1 MNVSRSDVIVI
12 GAGISGLTCAALLA
26 KSGLKV
32 KLLEQH
38 YQPGG
43 SCGAFRRNGVTFD
56 QGTAMLY
63 GFGSKGSNPHRYI
76 MSELEE
82 EIEVIKHEML
92 YCLKYDG
99 TPIHFHS
106 DMDSYFKELEQLF
119 DEDEMA
125 QLKSFYSYIGR
136 LYHKV
141 LVADPICV
149 APTEIPP
156 KTALKLFVK
165 NPVNQIKMIGLLK
178 KSAGDIV
185 RPYIKS
191 ERVIKYL
198 NKLTSTY
205 CYTLVDE
212 TPAIMAATMFMDN
225 HFGGVYY
232 PLGSTQQL
240 PGKLEKAVEKYGG
253 SMFYHH
259 NVKQILFD
267 GDRVCGLLADTPRGE
282 VKYETDA
289 IVYAGTVWDLYGKL
303 IPDENSDHET
313 REWAKNIIPTYPS
326 IVLHCLVDED
336 VIPEGTQPIQMLADN
351 PEAID
356 EKEITLYI
364 LSLAD
369 PSICPP
375 GTHTVMAIGPSFR
388 KWPTPEEPDYRSSS
402 YERAKKEETER
413 ILTTLEKHLPGFRKA
428 LRYNTLATPTTI
440 ERYTM
445 KPGGSVTGPKHCMGQ
460 ELLKRPHARTKWENL
475 FMCGEST
482 VMGTGS
488 PSVTISGI
496 SAANMVLRRLG
507 KEEYIWRKGMKD
519 FIKEYRATDL
529 PDNNASSHIRSNALE
544 NEKYLALHDDA
555 SLCQWCEDAPCLT
568 VCPAEYDIRG
578 ILRRIEAGNYR
589 GAYSALGGGI
599 IKKKSNDINCLDCR
613 APCYEACKGKSGS
626 VPPVK
631 IKNTFLSLNS
641 LLKNETDDEK

>member
-1 MNVSRSDVIVI
+1 MSVSRSDVIVI
-12 GAGISGLTCAALLA
+12 GAGISGLTAAALLA

-43 SCGAFRRNGVTFD
+43 SCGAFRRNGITFD

-63 GFGSKGSNPHRYI
+63 GFGSEGTNNPHRYI

-82 EIEVIKHEML
+82 EIEVIRHDML

-99 TPIHFHS
+99 IPIHFHA
-106 DMDSYFKELEQLF
+106 DLDSYFKELEQLF
-119 DEDEMA
+119 DKDEMA
-125 QLKSFYSYIGR
+125 QLKSFYNYIER

-141 LVADPICV
+141 LVSEPICV
-149 APTEIPP
+149 APPEIPP
-156 KTALKLFVK
+156 KKALQLMLKSPIK
-165 NPVNQIKMIGLLK
+165 QIKTMGLLK

-191 ERVIKYL
+191 EKVIKYL

-232 PLGSTQQL
+232 PVGSSQQL
-240 PGKLEKAVEKYGG
+240 PGKLEKAIEKCGG
-253 SMFYHH
+253 KMLFNH
-259 NVKQILFD
+259 NVKKILFD
-267 GDRVCGLLADTPRGE
+267 GKKVCGLLADTPEGE
-282 VKYETDA
+282 VKYESDA

-303 IPDENSDHET
+303 IPEEVSDPET

-326 IVLHCLVDED
+326 IVLHCLVDKD
-336 VIPEGTQPIQMLADN
+336 IVPEGTQPITMLADN

-388 KWPTPEEPDYRSSS
+388 EWPAPGDPGYRSSS
-402 YERAKKEETER
+402 YKKEKEEETER
-413 ILTTLEKHLPGFRKA
+413 ILTTLEKHLPGFRKG

-488 PSVTISGI
+488 PSVTISGV

-507 KEEYIWRKGMKD
+507 KEEYIWRRGMKD
-519 FIKEYRATDL
+519 FVKEYRATDL
-529 PDNNASSHIRSNALE
+529 PDNNASSHIRANALE
-544 NEKYLALHDDA
+544 NEKYIKLHDDA
-555 SLCQWCEDAPCLT
+555 SLCQWCEEAPCLT

-578 ILRRIEAGNYR
+578 ILRRIEVGNYR
-589 GAYSALGGGI
+589 GAYSVIREGN
-599 IKKKSNDINCLDCR
+599 KENDINCLNCP
-613 APCYEACKGKSGS
+613 APCYEACKGKNGT

-631 IKNTFLSLNS
+631 IKNIFISLAS
-641 LLKNETDDEK
+641 LLKNEMVDE

>member
-1 MNVSRSDVIVI
+1 MSDSRSDVIVI

-63 GFGSKGSNPHRYI
+63 GFGSTGSNPHRYI

-106 DMDSYFKELEQLF
+106 DMDAYFKELEQLF
-119 DEDEMA
+119 DEDEMS

-141 LVADPICV
+141 LIADPICV
-149 APTEIPP
+149 APPEIPP
-156 KTALKLFVK
+156 KTALRIFLK
-165 NPVNQIKMIGLLK
+165 NPVNQIKMMGLLK
-178 KSAGDIV
+178 KSAGDIL

-205 CYTLVDE
+205 CYTLVEE

-232 PLGSTQQL
+232 PLGSSQQL
-240 PGKLEKAVEKYGG
+240 PGKLEKAIEKFGG
-253 SMFYHH
+253 SILYHH

-267 GDRVCGLLADTPRGE
+267 GDKVCGLLADTPKGE
-282 VKYETDA
+282 TKYQTDA

-303 IPDENSDHET
+303 IPYEISDHET

-388 KWPTPEEPDYRSSS
+388 EWPAPRDPEYRGAA
-402 YERAKKEETER
+402 YETAKKEETER

-428 LRYNTLATPTTI
+428 LRYNTLATPSTI

-519 FIKEYRATDL
+519 FVKEYRVTDL
-529 PDNNASSHIRSNALE
+529 PGNNASSHIRANALE
-544 NEKYLALHDDA
+544 NDKYLTLHDDA
-555 SLCQWCEDAPCLT
+555 SLCQWCEDAPCLS
-568 VCPAEYDIRG
+568 VCPAEYDIRS
-578 ILRRIEAGNYR
+578 ILRRIEVGNYQ
-589 GAYSALGGGI
+589 GAYSVI
-599 IKKKSNDINCLDCR
+599 SRKNIRKKSNNINCLDCQ
-613 APCYEACKGKSGS
+613 APCYEACKGKSGK

-631 IKNTFLSLNS
+631 IKNTFLSLDS
-641 LLKNETDDEK
+641 LLKNEMDNEK

>member
-1 MNVSRSDVIVI
+1 MSDSRSDVIVI

-32 KLLEQH
+32 RLLEQH

-63 GFGSKGSNPHRYI
+63 GFGSTGSNPHRYI

-82 EIEVIKHEML
+82 EIEVIKHDML

-106 DMDSYFKELEQLF
+106 DMDAYFKELEQLF
-119 DEDEMA
+119 DEDELS
-125 QLKSFYSYIGR
+125 QLKSFYTYIGR

-141 LVADPICV
+141 LIADPVCV
-149 APTEIPP
+149 APPEIPP
-156 KTALKLFVK
+156 KTALKLFFK
-165 NPVNQIKMIGLLK
+165 NPLNQIKMIGLLK
-178 KSAGDIV
+178 KSAGDIL

-191 ERVIKYL
+191 ERVVKYL

-205 CYTLVDE
+205 CYTLVEE

-232 PLGSTQQL
+232 PLGSSQQL
-240 PGKLEKAVEKYGG
+240 PGKLEKAIEKFGG
-253 SMFYHH
+253 SILYHH

-267 GDRVCGLLADTPRGE
+267 GEKVCGLLTDTPKGE
-282 VKYETDA
+282 TKYQTDA

-303 IPDENSDHET
+303 IPYEISDPET

-326 IVLHCLVDED
+326 LVLHCLVDES

-351 PEAID
+351 PDAID

-369 PSICPP
+369 PSICPT

-388 KWPTPEEPDYRSSS
+388 EWPAPHDPDYRSSS
-402 YERAKKEETER
+402 YKKAKEEETER

-428 LRYNTLATPTTI
+428 LFYNTLATPTTI

-445 KPGGSVTGPKHCMGQ
+445 KPGGSVTGPKHSMGQ
-460 ELLKRPHARTKWENL
+460 ELLNRPHAKTKWENL

-507 KEEYIWRKGMKD
+507 KKEYIWRKGMKD
-519 FIKEYRATDL
+519 YVKEYRASDL
-529 PDNNASSHIRSNALE
+529 PQLKSLSHISANALE
-544 NEKYLALHDDA
+544 DEKFLKLHDDA
-555 SLCQWCEDAPCLT
+555 SLCQWCEDAPCLP

-578 ILRRIEAGNYR
+578 LLRRIEVGNYS
-589 GAYSALGGGI
+589 GAYTILRENNNA
-599 IKKKSNDINCLDCR
+599 KRPVEINCLDCH
-613 APCYEACKGKSGS
+613 APCYEACKGKSMNVS
-626 VPPVK
+626 PVR
-631 IKNTFLSLNS
+631 IKSIMVNLARLLS
-641 LLKNETDDEK
+641 DA

>member
-1 MNVSRSDVIVI
+1 MSASRSDVIVI
-12 GAGISGLTCAALLA
+12 GAGLSGLTAAALLA
-26 KSGLKV
+26 KRGLKV

-63 GFGSKGSNPHRYI
+63 GFGSQGSNPHRYI

-119 DEDEMA
+119 DEEEMS

-141 LVADPICV
+141 LVAEPICV
-149 APTEIPP
+149 APPEIPP
-156 KTALKLFVK
+156 RTALKLFIK
-165 NPVNQIKMIGLLK
+165 NPIKQIKMIGLLK

-185 RPYIKS
+185 KPYIHS

-205 CYTLVDE
+205 CYTLVEE

-232 PLGSTQQL
+232 PLGSSQQL
-240 PGKLEKAVEKYGG
+240 PGKLEKAFEKYGG
-253 SMFYHH
+253 KILYQ
-259 NVKQILFD
+259 NKVKKILFEED
-267 GDRVCGLLADTPRGE
+267 SASGVLVETPGGE
-282 VKYETDA
+282 MRYEADA

-303 IPDENSDHET
+303 IPYEISDPET

-326 IVLHCLVDED
+326 IVLHCLVDES

-388 KWPTPEEPDYRSSS
+388 EWPSPESPDYRSSD
-402 YERAKKEETER
+402 YDHAKKEETER
-413 ILTTLEKHLPGFRKA
+413 ILTTLEKHIPGFRKA
-428 LRYNTLATPTTI
+428 LRYHTLATPTTI

-460 ELLKRPHARTKWENL
+460 ELLKRPHAKTKWENL

-488 PSVTISGI
+488 PSVTISGV

-507 KEEYIWRKGMKD
+507 KQEYIYRKGMKD
-519 FIKEYRATDL
+519 FVKEYRASDL
-529 PDNNASSHIRSNALE
+529 PKLNAGYHIRTNAIE
-544 NEKYLALHDDA
+544 DEKYVQIHDNA
-555 SLCQWCEDAPCLT
+555 SLCQWCEDAPCLP

-578 ILRRIEAGNYR
+578 LLRRIEAGNFQ
-589 GAYSALGGGI
+589 GAKAIL
-599 IKKKSNDINCLDCR
+599 KEENKANKSNDINCFNCP
-613 APCYEACKGKSGS
+613 APCYEACKGKNDEVS
-626 VPPVK
+626 PVK
-631 IKNTFLSLNS
+631 IKNVFISLAGTRESENV
-641 LLKNETDDEK
+641 

>member
-1 MNVSRSDVIVI
+1 MNEFRSDVIVI
-12 GAGISGLTCAALLA
+12 GAGISGMTAAALLA
-26 KSGLKV
+26 KRGLKV

-43 SCGAFRRNGVTFD
+43 SCGAFRRKGVTFD

-63 GFGSKGSNPHRYI
+63 GFGSQGSTPHRYI
-76 MSELEE
+76 MNELEE
-82 EIEVIKHEML
+82 EIEVIKHDML

-99 TPIHFHS
+99 VPIHFHS

-119 DEDEMA
+119 DHDEMN
-125 QLKSFYSYIGR
+125 QLKSFYKYIGR

-141 LVADPICV
+141 LTADQLCV
-149 APTEIPP
+149 APSEIPP
-156 KTALKLFVK
+156 KTALKLFVRK
-165 NPVNQIKMIGLLK
+165 PANQLIMMSLLK

-185 RPYIKS
+185 KPYIDS

-232 PLGSTQQL
+232 PLGSSQQL
-240 PGKLEKAVEKYGG
+240 PGKLEKAIEKYGG
-253 SMFYHH
+253 KILYQH
-259 NVKQILFD
+259 NVKKILFE
-267 GDRVCGLLADTPRGE
+267 GDSASGVQADTPKGE
-282 VKYETDA
+282 IRYEADA

-303 IPDENSDHET
+303 IPYEISDPKT

-326 IVLHCLVDED
+326 IVLHCLVEER
-336 VIPEGTQPIQMLADN
+336 VIPEDTQPIMMLADN

-388 KWPTPEEPDYRSSS
+388 EWPSPENPDYRSSD
-402 YERAKKEETER
+402 YNNAKKKETER
-413 ILTTLEKHLPGFRKA
+413 ILTTLEKHIPGFRNA
-428 LRYNTLATPTTI
+428 LRYHTLATPTTI

-460 ELLKRPHARTKWENL
+460 ELLKRPHAKTKWENL

-488 PSVTISGI
+488 PSVTISGV

-507 KEEYIWRKGMKD
+507 KQEYIYRKGMKD
-519 FIKEYRATDL
+519 FVKEYRASEL
-529 PDNNASSHIRSNALE
+529 PKNNSSSNIRANALE
-544 NEKYLALHDDA
+544 DNKYIKLHDEA
-555 SLCQWCEDAPCLT
+555 SLCQWCEDAPCLP
-568 VCPAEYDIRG
+568 VCPAEYDVRG
-578 ILRRIEAGNYR
+578 LLRRIEVGNYQ
-589 GAYSALGGGI
+589 GTYSILKEENKANQ
-599 IKKKSNDINCLDCR
+599 SNDINCLDCT
-613 APCYEACKGKSGS
+613 APCYEACKGKIEDIS
-626 VPPVK
+626 PVK
-631 IKNTFLSLNS
+631 IKNIFVNLARLQKS
-641 LLKNETDDEK
+641 KNAL

>member
-1 MNVSRSDVIVI
+1 
-12 GAGISGLTCAALLA
+12 
-26 KSGLKV
+26 
-32 KLLEQH
+32 
-38 YQPGG
+38 
-43 SCGAFRRNGVTFD
+43 
-56 QGTAMLY
+56 
-63 GFGSKGSNPHRYI
+63 
-76 MSELEE
+76 
-82 EIEVIKHEML
+82 
-92 YCLKYDG
+92 
-99 TPIHFHS
+99 
-106 DMDSYFKELEQLF
+106 
-119 DEDEMA
+119 
-125 QLKSFYSYIGR
+125 
-136 LYHKV
+136 
-141 LVADPICV
+141 
-149 APTEIPP
+149 
-156 KTALKLFVK
+156 
-165 NPVNQIKMIGLLK
+165 
-178 KSAGDIV
+178 
-185 RPYIKS
+185 
-191 ERVIKYL
+191 
-198 NKLTSTY
+198 
-205 CYTLVDE
+205 
-212 TPAIMAATMFMDN
+212 
-225 HFGGVYY
+225 
-232 PLGSTQQL
+232 
-240 PGKLEKAVEKYGG
+240 
-253 SMFYHH
+253 
-259 NVKQILFD
+259 
-267 GDRVCGLLADTPRGE
+267 VCGLLADTPRGE

-519 FIKEYRATDL
+519 FVKEYRATDL

>member
-1 MNVSRSDVIVI
+1 MSDSRSDVIVI

-63 GFGSKGSNPHRYI
+63 GFGSTGSNPHRYI

-106 DMDSYFKELEQLF
+106 DMDAYFKELEQLF
-119 DEDEMA
+119 DEDEMS

-141 LVADPICV
+141 LIADPICV
-149 APTEIPP
+149 APPEIPP
-156 KTALKLFVK
+156 KTALRIFLK
-165 NPVNQIKMIGLLK
+165 NPVNQIKMMGLLK
-178 KSAGDIV
+178 KSAGDIL

-205 CYTLVDE
+205 CYTLVEE

-232 PLGSTQQL
+232 PLGSSQQL
-240 PGKLEKAVEKYGG
+240 PGKLEKAIEKFGG
-253 SMFYHH
+253 SILYHH

-267 GDRVCGLLADTPRGE
+267 GDKVCGLLADTPKGE
-282 VKYETDA
+282 TKYQTDA

-303 IPDENSDHET
+303 IPYEISDHET

-388 KWPTPEEPDYRSSS
+388 EWPAPRDPEYRGAA
-402 YERAKKEETER
+402 YETAKKEETER

-519 FIKEYRATDL
+519 FVKEYRVTDL
-529 PDNNASSHIRSNALE
+529 PGNNASSHIRANALE
-544 NEKYLALHDDA
+544 NDKYLTLHDDA
-555 SLCQWCEDAPCLT
+555 SLCQWCEDAPCLS

-578 ILRRIEAGNYR
+578 ILRRIEVGNYQ
-589 GAYSALGGGI
+589 GAYSVI
-599 IKKKSNDINCLDCR
+599 SSKNRRKRSNNINCLDCQ
-613 APCYEACKGKSGS
+613 APCYEACKGKSGK

-631 IKNTFLSLNS
+631 IKNTFLSLDS
-641 LLKNETDDEK
+641 LLKNEMDNEK

>member
-1 MNVSRSDVIVI
+1 MSASRSDVICI

-32 KLLEQH
+32 KVLEQH
-38 YQPGG
+38 FQPGG

-63 GFGSKGSNPHRYI
+63 GFGSVGTNNPHRYI

-82 EIEVIKHEML
+82 EIEVIRHDML

-99 TPIHFHS
+99 IPIHFHA
-106 DMDSYFKELEQLF
+106 DLDSYFKELEQLF
-119 DEDEMA
+119 DKDEMA
-125 QLKSFYSYIGR
+125 QLKSFYSYIER

-141 LVADPICV
+141 LVSEPLCV
-149 APTEIPP
+149 APPEIPP
-156 KTALKLFVK
+156 KKALQLMLKSPIK
-165 NPVNQIKMIGLLK
+165 QIKTIGLLK

-232 PLGSTQQL
+232 PVGSSQQL
-240 PGKLEKAVEKYGG
+240 PGKLEKAIEKYGG
-253 SMFYHH
+253 KMLFNH
-259 NVKQILFD
+259 NVKKILFD
-267 GDRVCGLLADTPRGE
+267 GNKVCGLLADTPGGE
-282 VKYETDA
+282 VKYVSDA

-303 IPDENSDHET
+303 IPEDISDQKT

-326 IVLHCLVDED
+326 IVLHCLVDKD
-336 VIPEGTQPIQMLADN
+336 VIPEGTQPITMLADN

-375 GTHTVMAIGPSFR
+375 GTHTVMAIGPSLR
-388 KWPTPEEPDYRSSS
+388 KWPAPRDSDYRGSS
-402 YERAKKEETER
+402 YKAAKKEETER
-413 ILTTLEKHLPGFRKA
+413 ILTTLEKHLPGFRKG

-488 PSVTISGI
+488 PSVTISGV

-507 KEEYIWRKGMKD
+507 KEEYIWRRGMKD
-519 FIKEYRATDL
+519 YVKEYRATDL
-529 PDNNASSHIRSNALE
+529 PRVNSSSHIRSNAIE
-544 NEKYLALHDDA
+544 NQKFLKLHDDA

-568 VCPAEYDIRG
+568 VCPAGYDIRG
-578 ILRRIEAGNYR
+578 VLRRIEVGNMQ
-589 GAYSALGGGI
+589 GAYSILREGNKR
-599 IKKKSNDINCLDCR
+599 KKENDINCIDCP
-613 APCYEACKGKSGS
+613 APCYEACRGKGGD
-626 VPPVK
+626 VPAVK
-631 IKNTFLSLNS
+631 IKNIFVGLSGLHA
-641 LLKNETDDEK
+641 E

>member
-1 MNVSRSDVIVI
+1 MSRSRSDVIVI
-12 GAGISGLTCAALLA
+12 GAGISGMTAAALLA
-26 KSGLKV
+26 KRGLNV

-63 GFGSKGSNPHRYI
+63 GFGSQGSNPHRYI

-82 EIEVIKHEML
+82 EIEVIRHEML

-99 TPIHFHS
+99 VPIHFHS
-106 DMDSYFKELEQLF
+106 DMDAYFKELERLF
-119 DEDEMA
+119 DEDEMN
-125 QLKSFYSYIGR
+125 QLKSFYRYIGR

-141 LVADPICV
+141 LTADPLCV

-156 KTALKLFVK
+156 KTALKLFFK
-165 NPVNQIKMIGLLK
+165 KPANQLIMMSLLK

-185 RPYIKS
+185 RPYIQS

-205 CYTLVDE
+205 CYTLVEE

-232 PLGSTQQL
+232 PLGSSQQL
-240 PGKLEKAVEKYGG
+240 PGKLEKAIEKYGG
-253 SMFYHH
+253 KIYYQHS
-259 NVKQILFD
+259 VKKILFE
-267 GDRVCGLLADTPRGE
+267 GDRARGVLADTPRGE
-282 VKYETDA
+282 MYYEADA
-289 IVYAGTVWDLYGKL
+289 VVYAGTVWDLYGKL
-303 IPDENSDHET
+303 IPYEISDSET

-326 IVLHCLVDED
+326 IVLHCLVEEH
-336 VIPEGTQPIQMLADN
+336 VIPEDTQAIMMLADN

-388 KWPTPEEPDYRSSS
+388 EWPSPEDPDYGGSG
-402 YERAKKEETER
+402 YNNAKKEETER
-413 ILTTLEKHLPGFRKA
+413 ILTTLEKHLPGFRNA
-428 LRYNTLATPTTI
+428 LRYHTLATPTSI

-460 ELLKRPHARTKWENL
+460 ELLKRPHAKTKWENL

-488 PSVTISGI
+488 PSVTISGV

-507 KEEYIWRKGMKD
+507 KKEYIYRKGMKE
-519 FIKEYRATDL
+519 FVKEYRASDL
-529 PDNNASSHIRSNALE
+529 PQHDDSSYIRANAIE
-544 NEKYLALHDDA
+544 NEKYIKLHDDA
-555 SLCQWCEDAPCLT
+555 SLCQWCEDAPCLS

-578 ILRRIEAGNYR
+578 LLRRIEVGNYQ
-589 GAYSALGGGI
+589 GAYSILKEGNRA
-599 IKKKSNDINCLDCR
+599 NDINCLDCP
-613 APCYEACKGKSGS
+613 APCYEACKGKIED

-631 IKNTFLSLNS
+631 IKPIFVNLARLQKSE
-641 LLKNETDDEK
+641 NE

>member
-1 MNVSRSDVIVI
+1 
-12 GAGISGLTCAALLA
+12 
-26 KSGLKV
+26 
-32 KLLEQH
+32 QH

-63 GFGSKGSNPHRYI
+63 GFGSTGSNNPHRYI

-106 DMDSYFKELEQLF
+106 DMDAYFKELEQLF
-119 DEDEMA
+119 DEDEMT
-125 QLKSFYSYIGR
+125 QLRSFYSYIGR

-141 LVADPICV
+141 LVAEPICV
-149 APTEIPP
+149 APPEIPP
-156 KTALKLFVK
+156 KKALQLLLKS
-165 NPVNQIKMIGLLK
+165 PIRQIKTIGLLK

-232 PLGSTQQL
+232 PTGSSQQL
-240 PGKLEKAVEKYGG
+240 PGKLEKAIEKFGG
-253 SMFYHH
+253 RIFYQH

-267 GDRVCGLLADTPRGE
+267 GDRACGILAETTEGE
-282 VKYETDA
+282 VKFDSDA
-289 IVYAGTVWDLYGKL
+289 VVYAGTVWDLYGKL
-303 IPDENSDHET
+303 IPEEVSDPIT

-326 IVLHCLVDED
+326 LVLHCLVDEE

-351 PEAID
+351 PDAID

-375 GTHTVMAIGPSFR
+375 GTHTVMAIGPSLR
-388 KWPTPEEPDYRSSS
+388 EWPSPRDPDYRSSS
-402 YERAKKEETER
+402 YEKAKEEETER
-413 ILTTLEKHLPGFRKA
+413 ILITLEKHLPGFRKA
-428 LRYNTLATPTTI
+428 LRYNTLASPSTI

-507 KEEYIWRKGMKD
+507 KKEYIWRRDMKD
-519 FIKEYRATDL
+519 YVKEYRVRDL
-529 PDNNASSHIRSNALE
+529 PKLNSPYHIRANALE
-544 NEKYLALHDDA
+544 NEKYIKLHDDA
-555 SLCQWCEDAPCLT
+555 SLCQWCEDAPCLP

-578 ILRRIEAGNYR
+578 VLRRIEVGNYQ
-589 GAYSALGGGI
+589 GAYSVLGKGNGE
-599 IKKKSNDINCLDCR
+599 KKANDINCINCPAHCDI
-613 APCYEACKGKSGS
+613 ECKDKNGS

-631 IKNTFLSLNS
+631 IKNTFLSLAR
-641 LLKNETDDEK
+641 LLKNEMNDEK

>member
-1 MNVSRSDVIVI
+1 
-12 GAGISGLTCAALLA
+12 
-26 KSGLKV
+26 
-32 KLLEQH
+32 
-38 YQPGG
+38 
-43 SCGAFRRNGVTFD
+43 
-56 QGTAMLY
+56 
-63 GFGSKGSNPHRYI
+63 
-76 MSELEE
+76 MSEIEE
-82 EIEVIKHEML
+82 EIEVIRHDML

-99 TPIHFHS
+99 TPIHFHA
-106 DMDSYFKELEQLF
+106 DMDSYFKELERLF
-119 DEDEMA
+119 DEDEMT
-125 QLKSFYSYIGR
+125 QLKSFYGYIGR

-141 LVADPICV
+141 LVSEPICV
-149 APTEIPP
+149 APPEIPP
-156 KTALKLFVK
+156 KKALQLFLK
-165 NPVNQIKMIGLLK
+165 NPIKQIKTISLLK

-191 ERVIKYL
+191 EKVIKYL

-205 CYTLVDE
+205 CYTLIDE

-232 PLGSTQQL
+232 PVGSSQQL
-240 PGKLEKAVEKYGG
+240 PGKLEKAIEKFGG
-253 SMFYHH
+253 SMHYYH

-267 GDRVCGLLADTPRGE
+267 GEKVCGLLAETPGGE
-282 VKYETDA
+282 LKYETDA
-289 IVYAGTVWDLYGKL
+289 VVYAGTVWDLYGKL
-303 IPDENSDHET
+303 IPEEVSDHTT

-326 IVLHCLVDED
+326 IVLHCLVDES

-388 KWPTPEEPDYRSSS
+388 KWPAHGDPEYRGTA
-402 YERAKKEETER
+402 YETAKKEETER
-413 ILTTLEKHLPGFRKA
+413 ILATLERHLPGFCKA

-460 ELLKRPHARTKWENL
+460 ELMNRPHAKTKWENL

-488 PSVTISGI
+488 PSVTISGV

-507 KEEYIWRKGMKD
+507 KEEYIWRKDMRD
-519 FIKEYRATDL
+519 YVKEYRASDL
-529 PDNNASSHIRSNALE
+529 LHLKSLSHISANALE
-544 NEKYLALHDDA
+544 DTRFGKLHDEA
-555 SLCQWCEDAPCLT
+555 SHCQWCEDAPCLA
-568 VCPAEYDIRG
+568 VCPTKYDIRG
-578 ILRRIEAGNYR
+578 LLRRIEVGNYM
-589 GAYSALGGGI
+589 GAYAIL
-599 IKKKSNDINCLDCR
+599 KKKNKEKEPVAINCIDCP
-613 APCYEACKGKSGS
+613 APCYEACMGKNGS
-626 VPPVK
+626 VTPVK
-631 IKNTFLSLNS
+631 IKRTMVELVKLLSN
-641 LLKNETDDEK
+641 K

>member
-1 MNVSRSDVIVI
+1 MRDSRSDVIII
-12 GAGISGLTCAALLA
+12 GAGISGLTAAALLA

-43 SCGAFRRNGVTFD
+43 SCGAFRRNGVTYD

-63 GFGSKGSNPHRYI
+63 GFGSQGSNNPHRYI

-82 EIEVIKHEML
+82 KIEVIKHDML

-99 TPIHFHS
+99 VPIHFHA
-106 DMDSYFKELEQLF
+106 DLDSYFTELEQLF
-119 DEDEMA
+119 DKEEMA
-125 QLKSFYSYIGR
+125 QLKSLYEYIGL

-141 LVADPICV
+141 LVSEPISV
-149 APTEIPP
+149 APPEFLP
-156 KTALKLFVK
+156 KKALQLLLK
-165 NPVNQIKMIGLLK
+165 NPLKQKKTLGLLK

-185 RPYIKS
+185 RPHIKS

-212 TPAIMAATMFMDN
+212 TPAILAATMFMDN

-232 PLGSTQQL
+232 PPGSSQQL
-240 PGKLEKAVEKYGG
+240 PGKLEKAIEKFGG
-253 SMFYHH
+253 SMLYEHK
-259 NVKQILFD
+259 VKQIMFE
-267 GDRVCGLLADTPRGE
+267 GDRVSGVKAETPSGE
-282 VKYETDA
+282 VVYESDA
-289 IVYAGTVWDLYGKL
+289 VIYAGTVWDLYGKL
-303 IPDENSDHET
+303 IPYEVSDPEK
-313 REWAKNIIPTYPS
+313 REWAKNIIPTYPG
-326 IVLHCLVDED
+326 IVLHCLVDEH
-336 VIPEGTQPIQMLADN
+336 VIPEGTQPIMMLADN

-388 KWPTPEEPDYRSSS
+388 EWPSPDDPAYRGSS
-402 YERAKKEETER
+402 YIKAKMEETDR
-413 ILTTLEKHLPGFRKA
+413 ILDTLERHLPGFGKG
-428 LRYNTLATPTTI
+428 LRYNTLATPSTI

-460 ELLKRPHARTKWENL
+460 ELMNRPHARTKWENL

-488 PSVTISGI
+488 PSVTISGV

-507 KEEYIWRKGMKD
+507 KEEYIWRRGMKD
-519 FIKEYRATDL
+519 YVKEYRASELPHLKSLNHISANDL
-529 PDNNASSHIRSNALE
+529 EDK
-544 NEKYLALHDDA
+544 KYLKLHDDA
-555 SLCQWCEDAPCLT
+555 SLCQWCEVAPCLP
-568 VCPAEYDIRG
+568 VCPTEFDIRG
-578 ILRRIEAGNYR
+578 ILRRIEVGNYK
-589 GAYSALGGGI
+589 GAQAIL
-599 IKKKSNDINCLDCR
+599 SNNSKTSGKINCLNCS
-613 APCYEACKGKSGS
+613 APCLEACKGKNEDL
-626 VPPVK
+626 PPVIIKK
-631 IKNTFLSLNS
+631 IFIDLVG
-641 LLKNETDDEK
+641 LLKK